1 MARTRRNEKV
11 ALLAMMLGATA
22 VGSIVGVLGG
32 ARSAYADPIANQE
45 VTYTLYFQGKPAG
58 THTLEVRHFAP
69 RRANGEETRIVES
82 YEDIR
87 GADVPEALWRR
98 TRASARASGNSM
110 SFTAVTETGQPGS
123 GRVTEVNGQR
133 RHDGTWTL
141 NINRGLA
148 SETAELRR
156 SQADL
161 CTLDLLDPLLHARLV
176 DRPIV
181 RMVDV
186 TTGKVV
192 EGRTADLGEMTAAL
206 STGEVGVR
214 RASFETDGHTW
225 QWDWNL
231 EGLLVQY
238 NTRLGSAPLTAR
250 ADTVPGMRT
259 WGAIEATTRFDNG
272 VPIVQ
277 DDL

>member
-1 MARTRRNEKV
+1 MARTRRNGRV
-11 ALLAMMLGATA
+11 ALFVAMLCATA
-22 VGSIVGVLGG
+22 VGSVVGVLGG
-32 ARSAYADPIANQE
+32 ARSAYADPVANQD

-69 RRANGEETRIVES
+69 RRANGEETRIIES

-87 GADVPEALWRR
+87 GAEVPEALWRR
-98 TRASARASGNSM
+98 TRATARASGNTL
-110 SFTAVTETGQPGS
+110 SFTAVTESGQPGS
-123 GRVTEVNGQR
+123 GRITEVNGR
-133 RHDGTWTL
+133 RHHDGTWTL
-141 NINRGLA
+141 NITRGLA
-148 SETAELRR
+148 AETAELRR

-161 CTLDLLDPLLHARLV
+161 STLDLLDPVLHARLL

-181 RMVDV
+181 RLVDV
-186 TTGKVV
+186 TTGQVI
-192 EGRTADLGEMTAAL
+192 EGRTADLGEMTAEL
-206 STGEVGVR
+206 SSGEVGVR
-214 RASFETDGHTW
+214 RASFETNGHTW

-238 NTRLGSAPLTAR
+238 DTRLGNGPLTAR
-250 ADTVPGMRT
+250 ADKVPGMRT

-272 VPIVQ
+272 VPILQ

>member
-1 MARTRRNEKV
+1 
-11 ALLAMMLGATA
+11 MMLGATA

-32 ARSAYADPIANQE
+32 ARSAHADPIADQE

-58 THTLEVRHFAP
+58 THTLRVRHFAP
-69 RRANGEETRIVES
+69 RRANGAETRIVES

-98 TRASARASGNSM
+98 TRASARASGSTL
-110 SFTAVTETGQPGS
+110 SFTAVTETGQPDS

-133 RHDGTWTL
+133 HNDGTWTL
-141 NINRGLA
+141 NITRGLA
-148 SETAELRR
+148 TETAQLRR

-161 CTLDLLDPLLHARLV
+161 CTLDLLDPVLHVRLI

-181 RMVDV
+181 RMVDIA
-186 TTGKVV
+186 TGQVI
-192 EGRTADLGEMTAAL
+192 EGRTADMGEMTAEL
-206 STGEVGVR
+206 SAGQVGVR
-214 RASFETDGHTW
+214 RASFETEGHTW
-225 QWDWNL
+225 HWDWNL

-238 NTRLGSAPLTAR
+238 DTRLGTGPLTAR

-259 WGAIEATTRFDNG
+259 WGAIEAPTRFDNG